1 MLHLFL
7 SHSLVFINQ
16 TFLPN
21 RSWRPSSSISVQP
34 SCFLDTGSFCRNELL
49 FSSVLF
55 SFYVSLSFV
64 LCLSSAQYHPH
75 FLHGKN
81 LTSSLLHPPTTTTT
95 TRTHHQI
102 TFYPNNPCCASSKTG
117 PSVPSAPPQDITCT
131 SPSSTSILVS
141 WAPPPLEFQNGVITG
156 YSIQYSTTEGNKIS
170 KRIDGIPPQSSPYLL
185 ENLEKWTEYGI
196 TIRAQTEAGDGPESL
211 QLLFRTEEDGMFPNE
226 PPLPVLGWSAPL
238 TMAS

>member
-1 MLHLFL
+1 M
-7 SHSLVFINQ
+7 
-16 TFLPN
+16 
-21 RSWRPSSSISVQP
+21 
-34 SCFLDTGSFCRNELL
+34 
-49 FSSVLF
+49 F

-170 KRIDGIPPQSSPYLL
+170 KRIDGIPSQSSPYLL